1 MMDTPLHRSAGL
13 ALKDCLAAGVGESVL
28 VLTDTVCRNVGRA
41 FFEAALEL
49 SLHAVYVEIPPLQR
63 NGQEP
68 DDAIARLMRE
78 FSLVVAPTSKSLTHT
93 SARREACAAGAR
105 VATMPGIQEDTVIR
119 CLAAD
124 HEAIARRTETVAEI
138 LETGKSVRIRTAAGT
153 DLSFSIDG
161 VHALAS
167 TGLIRT
173 SGSSGNLPSGEA
185 YMRPLE
191 GTAEGRL
198 VIDGSMAGIGDLQPG
213 GEKIHVAIRGGLA
226 TEITGGPSADRLR
239 EMLSAVGPEAFTV
252 AEFGVGTNDAARIIG
267 NILEDEKVMGTIH
280 IAFGNNVS
288 MGGSV
293 NVPIHLD
300 GIVLSPSVEVDGKP
314 LMVDGKLRLS

>member
-1 MMDTPLHRSAGL
+1 MLDTPLHRSAGL
-13 ALKDCLAAGVGESVL
+13 ALKDCLAAEVGESVL

-41 FFEAALEL
+41 FFEAALDL

-68 DDAIARLMRE
+68 DDAIARLMRD

-124 HEAIARRTETVAEI
+124 HEAIARRTE
-138 LETGKSVRIRTAAGT
+138 
-153 DLSFSIDG
+153 
-161 VHALAS
+161 
-167 TGLIRT
+167 
-173 SGSSGNLPSGEA
+173 
-185 YMRPLE
+185 
-191 GTAEGRL
+191 
-198 VIDGSMAGIGDLQPG
+198 
-213 GEKIHVAIRGGLA
+213 
-226 TEITGGPSADRLR
+226 
-239 EMLSAVGPEAFTV
+239 TV

-314 LMVDGKLRLS
+314 LMDAGKLILA